1 MQIKKEAIV
10 LNDIDTVF
18 RIVNQV
24 ELYKNFVPYCIESK
38 VLFYENNIMEARLD
52 FNLKGLETTF
62 TTKNKIKNNES
73 IEMEL
78 VEGPFKYLD
87 GIWEF
92 QKIENKTIIF
102 LTINYEAKNKLIEFT
117 IGKSLEKITNYLVK
131 AFVEESNKKK

>member
-24 ELYKNFVPYCIESK
+24 DLYKNFVPYCIESK
-38 VLFYENNIMEARLD
+38 ILFHENNIMNARLD
-52 FNLKGLETTF
+52 FNLKGLETSF
-62 TTKNKIKNNES
+62 TTKNKIIENKS
-73 IEMEL
+73 IQMEL
-78 VEGPFKYLD
+78 IEGPFKYLD

-92 QKIENKTIIF
+92 KKIENKTIIF
-102 LTINYEAKNKLIEFT
+102 LTINYEAENKIIEYT

-131 AFVEESNKKK
+131 AFVEESTKK